1 MSTKSLFSRKP
12 APRSASWLLTG
23 VFLFALVA
31 RAQAQDQRF
40 QEMVKQLP
48 RSANAVVLLNMEK
61 AKQSPMGV
69 REGWSANL
77 EKAFQAGLVRVPPQA
92 TRFVLAAEIDLEFM
106 EPAWEAAIL
115 DSDTDISMDEIA
127 KNRGGVLDTI
137 EGLPAVVLPND
148 TYVLQLGPRTLG
160 AMGPGKRQAVVRWI
174 RESRDTSLPRLPGY
188 LDKLASYSDTAGS
201 EIIMGIDLQ
210 GALALERVV
219 MKLKENQP
227 LLDQW
232 KADLP
237 ALAKLLSGVEGF
249 RVGVRIGEE
258 PTGMIVV
265 DFRGDASIT
274 QGYAKPL
281 LLQVLANQGAS
292 IADLET
298 WTAQAQG
305 SEISLRGPFTQ
316 DGLRRLLSVVDS
328 PAPAQTTAAPT
339 PEQVS
344 PGDLPKLQ
352 VQASLDHFHAVTA
365 MANDLKKD
373 MKDAANLAVNA
384 VYFDKYAKRIERLPI
399 LNVDEEL
406 LGYSAFV
413 AGQLRSASDFVRG
426 MGIRS
431 NVRESQVTSS
441 SSGYGYVGGYRYGA
455 YGGYGGAY
463 SVYSPRAEARGIAAE
478 RRVVRS
484 EERGNMAMNVHQ
496 IRDAMIA
503 ATTDVRRKMT
513 QKYQV
518 EF

>member
-1 MSTKSLFSRKP
+1 MSTKSLFLRKP
-12 APRSASWLLTG
+12 APRSASWLLMS

-69 REGWSANL
+69 REGWSANI
-77 EKAFQAGLVRVPPQA
+77 EKAFEAGLVRVPPQA
-92 TRFVLAAEIDLEFM
+92 TRFVLAAELDFEFM
-106 EPAWEAAIL
+106 EPVWEAAL
-115 DSDTDISMDEIA
+115 MDSDTDISMEQIA
-127 KNRGGVLDTI
+127 KNRGGVVDTI

-188 LDKLASYSDTAGS
+188 LDELASYSDTAGS
-201 EIIMGIDLQ
+201 EIIMGIDLN

-219 MKLKENQP
+219 AKLKENQP
-227 LLDQW
+227 SLDEW

-237 ALAKLLSGVEGF
+237 ALAKLLSGVQGF

-258 PTGMIVV
+258 PSGKIVV
-265 DFRGDASIT
+265 DFRGDASFT

-281 LLQVLANQGAS
+281 LLQVMANQGAS
-292 IADLET
+292 IADLEG
-298 WTAQAQG
+298 WTAQAKQ
-305 SEISLRGPFTQ
+305 SQISLAGTFSK

-328 PAPAQTTAAPT
+328 PAPAQTTAVLA

-344 PGDLPKLQ
+344 PGDLPKLRA
-352 VQASLDHFHAVTA
+352 QASLDHFHAVTA

-373 MKDAANLAVNA
+373 MKGLANLASSA
-384 VYFDKYAKRIERLPI
+384 LFFDKYAKRIERLPI

-406 LGYSAFV
+406 LNYSAFV
-413 AGQLRSASDFVRG
+413 ADQLRNASGSVRG

-431 NVRESQVTSS
+431 GVRESQITSS
-441 SSGYGYVGGYRYGA
+441 SAGYGYVGGYRYGA
-455 YGGYGGAY
+455 YGGYGGVR
-463 SVYSPRAEARGIAAE
+463 SVYSPRAEARGIAAD

-484 EERGNMAMNVHQ
+484 EEKGNMATNVHQ
-496 IRDAMIA
+496 IRDAMIG
-503 ATTDVRRKMT
+503 ATSDMRRKMT